1 MNAVGVVRHLL
12 YTSKI
17 LLIFLELNHLVYKHV
32 YCIYIYA
39 MKAVVVVS
47 QLFYSS
53 NILLIFLELNNLNYK
68 PVHCIYIRN
77 ERCWC
82 D

>member
-1 MNAVGVVRHLL
+1 
-12 YTSKI
+12 
-17 LLIFLELNHLVYKHV
+17 
-32 YCIYIYA
+32 

-53 NILLIFLELNNLNYK
+53 KILLIFLELNNLNYK
-68 PVHCIYIRN
+68 HVHCIYIRN